1 MAGFDPSLD
10 EEIFSKKAEFD
21 NTVITVSVMSY
32 NKGAKKLQVS
42 RQNISAAGEPKW
54 AKLGR
59 LTKDEAQAILPLMQE
74 ALDKMD

>member
-21 NTVITVSVMSY
+21 NTVITISVMSY
-32 NKGAKKLQVS
+32 NKGTKKLQIS

-54 AKLGR
+54 SKLGR
-59 LTKDEAQAILPLMQE
+59 LTKEEAQAIFPLMKE
-74 ALDKMD
+74 ALDNMD